1 MDNQWMDDAV
11 CRQVGVQEFFPDK
24 GESAKVR
31 IAKEI
36 CSACPV
42 VAECLAFGI
51 NEPFG
56 IWGGTRLSG
65 ARFASCKGKQS
76 HDRRTERRCAP
87 L

>member
-31 IAKEI
+31 IAKKI

-42 VAECLAFGI
+42 VAECMAFGI

-56 IWGGTRLSG
+56 IWGGT
-65 ARFASCKGKQS
+65 
-76 HDRRTERRCAP
+76 TEVERRKIRKLQRKAVA
-87 L
+87 

>member
-36 CSACPV
+36 CSTCPV

-56 IWGGTRLSG
+56 IWGGT
-65 ARFASCKGKQS
+65 
-76 HDRRTERRCAP
+76 TEVERRKIRKLQRNNSNAA
-87 L
+87 

>member
-56 IWGGTRLSG
+56 IWGGT
-65 ARFASCKGKQS
+65 
-76 HDRRTERRCAP
+76 TEVERRKIRKLQRNNSNAA
-87 L
+87 

>member
-56 IWGGTRLSG
+56 IWGGT
-65 ARFASCKGKQS
+65 
-76 HDRRTERRCAP
+76 TEVERRKIRKLQRKAVA
-87 L
+87 

>member
-11 CRQVGVQEFFPDK
+11 CRQVGVQGFFPDK

-56 IWGGTRLSG
+56 IWGGT
-65 ARFASCKGKQS
+65 
-76 HDRRTERRCAP
+76 TEVERRKIRKLQRKAVA
-87 L
+87 